1 MRILY
6 LVNDIS
12 SGPGVLIEEADRL
25 GASAELILAPQRRCL
40 TTGAPRDVPA
50 TAEGFDALMV
60 LGGVMGVYEEAEHPF
75 IEKTRALI
83 RLTHDAGKPIM
94 GVCLGA
100 QLVASTFG
108 GRVYKMTHP
117 PEGEWGFLPQ
127 TWLPAAATDPI
138 LGHAPQGLRI
148 MQWHGDTFELPA
160 GAVRLATRATCANQ
174 AFRIADKTYGFQFHL
189 EVTRETVDIW
199 TQIRAETYGRPLEE
213 VEAEMAPQVEEA
225 FEPQAEFARRAM
237 AAWMGLGR

>member
-25 GASAELILAPQRRCL
+25 GASAELILAPQSRCL
-40 TTGAPRDVPA
+40 TTGAVRDVPA

-60 LGGVMGVYEEAEHPF
+60 LGGVMGVYEEADHPF

-83 RLTHDAGKPIM
+83 RLTHEAGKPIM

-100 QLVASTFG
+100 QLVASAFG
-108 GRVYKMTHP
+108 GRVYKMTHL

-127 TWLPAAATDPI
+127 SWLPPAQEDP
-138 LGHAPQGLRI
+138 LLSHAEKGLRI
-148 MQWHGDTFELPA
+148 MQWHGDTFELPE
-160 GAVRLATRATCANQ
+160 GAVHLATRETCANQ

-199 TQIRAETYGRPLEE
+199 TQIRAETYGRPIEE
-213 VEAEMAPQVEEA
+213 VEAEMAPQVAEA
-225 FEPQAEFARRAM
+225 FEPQATFARRVM
-237 AAWMGLGR
+237 AAWMGLAG